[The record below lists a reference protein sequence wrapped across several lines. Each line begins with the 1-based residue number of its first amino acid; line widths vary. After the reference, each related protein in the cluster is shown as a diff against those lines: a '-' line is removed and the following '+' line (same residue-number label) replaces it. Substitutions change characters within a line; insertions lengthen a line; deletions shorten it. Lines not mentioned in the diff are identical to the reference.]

1 MKKIYLFIFSVVA
14 LSQMNAQTSYTL
26 TQANS
31 EAVIGD
37 AYLPKFIDT
46 TAALPMSISGANV
59 TWNIAGLTD
68 SLATDSVKFID
79 PSADPNSGNYSGVT
93 IVQVEGTNVSYY
105 KSSSSQFELIGM
117 DLSFGGMTANVN
129 YSSSSAILA
138 QYNMSYGYNNTDA
151 VSGDISVAG
160 FSGTFTG
167 SINTVADGTGTLDL
181 NGISS
186 FANCIRLKSNQHI
199 DFDVLSGFVTG
210 TLDQTTYNYYHSSS
224 KFPVFSVSY
233 TYVSA
238 PSANIDQTQTRITTL
253 SNIAIGVKEN
263 KLNDIIFKAYPN
275 PANDQVS
282 LHFVLTKSES
292 YTVEISNALG
302 QIVKTVSMSNLQPG
316 MYNEAVNISDLSAG
330 MYSIKVM
337 GKNTQGTQKL
347 MVQK

>member
-129 YSSSSAILA
+129 
-138 QYNMSYGYNNTDA
+138 
-151 VSGDISVAG
+151 
-160 FSGTFTG
+160 
-167 SINTVADGTGTLDL
+167 
-181 NGISS
+181 
-186 FANCIRLKSNQHI
+186 
-199 DFDVLSGFVTG
+199 
-210 TLDQTTYNYYHSSS
+210 
-224 KFPVFSVSY
+224 
-233 TYVSA
+233 
-238 PSANIDQTQTRITTL
+238 
-253 SNIAIGVKEN
+253 
-263 KLNDIIFKAYPN
+263 
-275 PANDQVS
+275 
-282 LHFVLTKSES
+282 
-292 YTVEISNALG
+292 
-302 QIVKTVSMSNLQPG
+302 
-316 MYNEAVNISDLSAG
+316 
-330 MYSIKVM
+330 
-337 GKNTQGTQKL
+337 
-347 MVQK
+347 